1 MPKTAWIFVGISF
14 TLVLLSILGFS
25 YWQQNQQLQ
34 ELKATFEQN
43 EAQHQRLTNDL
54 AGSKARIDRLLEEK
68 DSVLQA
74 QKGLEQDMR
83 KMLESKDITISQGQG
98 KLLVEIL
105 DRVLFDSGQAVLKTE
120 GEQVLQKIAQILA
133 QYPNRQVQIIGH
145 TDNVPIRNRYAS
157 NWELSTARATAA
169 VRFLC
174 DSGGVDPRRLGAVG
188 YGEFRPIADNSTEDG
203 RAHNRRI
210 AVVVL
215 SEELAGSDAILAE
228 KMREATNQPKSTIT
242 GTLPAGTNQV
252 ETPALMVSNSIT
264 GNIETNL
271 SNLAAAPNSGTTKSA
286 VAPMANSVTNDPA
299 MRADG
304 PPTTNQAVIHDD
316 PDEP

>member
-43 EAQHQRLTNDL
+43 EAQYQRLTNDL

-215 SEELAGSDAILAE
+215 SEELAGSDAILVE

-271 SNLAAAPNSGTTKSA
+271 SNLAAATNSGTTKSA

>member
-14 TLVLLSILGFS
+14 ALVLLSILGFS

-34 ELKATFEQN
+34 ELKTSFEQN
-43 EAQHQRLTNDL
+43 EAQYQKLTNDL
-54 AGSKARIDRLLEEK
+54 AASKARIDRLLEEK

-83 KMLESKDITISQGQG
+83 KMLESKDITVSKGQG

-105 DRVLFDSGQAVLKTE
+105 DRVMFDSGQAILKTE

-174 DSGGVDPRRLGAVG
+174 ESGGVDPRRLGAVG

-210 AVVVL
+210 AVVIL

-228 KMREATNQPKSTIT
+228 KMREATNQPQSTIT
-242 GTLPAGTNQV
+242 GTIPAGTNQV
-252 ETPALMVSNSIT
+252 ESRALMVSNSIM
-264 GNIETNL
+264 GHLATNGL
-271 SNLAAAPNSGTTKSA
+271 NLAAATNFGTNQSA
-286 VAPMANSVTNDPA
+286 VAPMVNRVTNDPA
-299 MRADG
+299 MRTEA
-304 PPTTNQAVIHDD
+304 PPSTKEAVLED
-316 PDEP
+316 PEEP

>member
-14 TLVLLSILGFS
+14 ALVLLSILGFS

-34 ELKATFEQN
+34 ELKTSFEQN
-43 EAQHQRLTNDL
+43 EAQYQKLTNDL
-54 AGSKARIDRLLEEK
+54 AASKARIDRLLEEK

-83 KMLESKDITISQGQG
+83 KMLESKDITVSQGQG

-105 DRVLFDSGQAVLKTE
+105 DRVMFDSGQAILKTE

-210 AVVVL
+210 AVVIL

-252 ETPALMVSNSIT
+252 ESRALIVSNSIT
-264 GNIETNL
+264 GHIATNV
-271 SNLAAAPNSGTTKSA
+271 SNLAAAPNSGTNMSA
-286 VAPMANSVTNDPA
+286 VAPMANRVTNNPA
-299 MRADG
+299 MRTEA
-304 PPTTNQAVIHDD
+304 PPSTNEAVLDD